1 MSKINYKFLIDQIAA
16 QRGKI
21 HRLEQDIDQALDMV
35 AQQAEEI
42 DALKMELYEKRPI
55 LEKGIRPFQVV

>member
-1 MSKINYKFLIDQIAA
+1 MDL
-16 QRGKI
+16 
-21 HRLEQDIDQALDMV
+21 DQAFDMV

-55 LEKGIRPFQVV
+55 LEKGIRPLIRIK